1 MHFDKMQLFSVLLL
15 SSLSSFGVAAPTG
28 IDNKSCGSKNSTLGL
43 NQDLELVVDP
53 KPEAPNPADD
63 AAEECW
69 AKTKAS
75 VLSCQKLGKSDRE
88 CSTAEAAEELG
99 ACLQASESEAS
110 ESEASKEP
118 KPEAPNPADDAAEEC
133 WAKTKASVLS
143 CQKLG
148 KSDRECLTAKAAE
161 ELGACLQASESEA
174 SESEVSKEPKP
185 EAPERPESTKSPK
198 LEDEP
203 ITDGLGLLDPRE
215 VSDDPKLGAR
225 EPAGQSRGL

>member
-1 MHFDKMQLFSVLLL
+1 MNAKEETECAVVE
-15 SSLSSFGVAAPTG
+15 SSEAVAA
-28 IDNKSCGSKNSTLGL
+28 
-43 NQDLELVVDP
+43 
-53 KPEAPNPADD
+53 
-63 AAEECW
+63 
-69 AKTKAS
+69 
-75 VLSCQKLGKSDRE
+75 
-88 CSTAEAAEELG
+88 LG
-99 ACLQASESEAS
+99 AAIDGQAKAEVDNAKSAYNERTAIASESEAS
-110 ESEASKEP
+110 ESEAWKEP
-118 KPEAPNPADDAAEEC
+118 KPEAPNPANDAAEEC

-174 SESEVSKEPKP
+174 SESEASKEPKP